1 MNENGKLLHL
11 AEIPIEP
18 EANGTW
24 KTTVDAPHGRLG
36 FYRVYA
42 RLSNRVQLAK
52 LGSRGAGYLTYCIV
66 PDSAARRVFS
76 AAETFFGM
84 QGGFNPK
91 VNIVPYLGI
100 RWLLGPYSWKD
111 MEPNR
116 PGEFVEQRVAA
127 KREGRQFPPD
137 PDSAEWTVGG
147 QRWRTYN
154 IPTMLSPPRW
164 AVVPGTMSAGT
175 GTLNPAGE
183 QEWKDYCLAVGKA
196 NAEDHPDRAE
206 RLYQITWEPDI
217 GFTGTDEDLLRMYQI
232 AYPALHEAD
241 PKARVLGPTAHLNVQ
256 WQCNLSRN
264 GLGRYLDGWTIHPSG
279 FEGAALIEMV
289 RALKVS
295 IRQYIGRDLPVYGT
309 EQNSSTNENPGK
321 ELDQACGLLR
331 GNLIMLGEDFRLNI
345 AFYIADGSGEPG
357 YGYFYNLNPKMES
370 GTDKIGPKP
379 IAPAYAAQSFL
390 LEGYRSAGPIDGLGE
405 SVGGYAYQRGDDV
418 VLALW
423 DYGGRPRHVSLPTGA
438 SQVDVYDW
446 MGNKNTALTPNLTLS
461 LTLGP
466 EPVYVTGISAQF
478 WNSRRKK
485 YSKQKTS
492 PLVRAPGTNGRAV
505 HQTIPWTRYDAESQ
519 ANLAAATASMP
530 AGTGAATPPVSAIA
544 AQAPPRTQEPPADDD
559 RWTAWQD
566 LFDGRSLDGWTPSG
580 SARVENGSLILE
592 NGRFAGLA
600 TTRSVPKIGYE
611 VAVEAMRLTGKD
623 FASLVFPVH
632 EMRCGLTVGGF
643 SGDVVGFG
651 NVNGLSPGGPQCPLD
666 RRIVLEANRW
676 YTVRL
681 RVTAE
686 RITVWLDNRF
696 VMALN
701 PRGCTFEA
709 LGPPLRPL
717 GVFAAGG
724 KAAFRS
730 VRLRQRKSP
739 PARGPENAAG
749 PAIEN
754 WVKTVA
760 ALPPEEQLKAVS
772 QKLTELNPGF
782 DGRMTGYDGK
792 GEPTIL
798 AGAVTQLGFMAGDVI
813 DISPLQALVGLKA
826 FSCFGG
832 PSGSTLTD
840 LSPLAGMQL
849 TMLKCG
855 GLLLSDLSP
864 PRGMPLTY
872 MECGYTRLS
881 DLSPLKGMRLTYL
894 GLSRT
899 RGVRPFTSGR
909 DAADKTELQ

>member
-1 MNENGKLLHL
+1 
-11 AEIPIEP
+11 
-18 EANGTW
+18 
-24 KTTVDAPHGRLG
+24 
-36 FYRVYA
+36 
-42 RLSNRVQLAK
+42 
-52 LGSRGAGYLTYCIV
+52 
-66 PDSAARRVFS
+66 
-76 AAETFFGM
+76 
-84 QGGFNPK
+84 
-91 VNIVPYLGI
+91 
-100 RWLLGPYSWKD
+100 
-111 MEPNR
+111 
-116 PGEFVEQRVAA
+116 
-127 KREGRQFPPD
+127 
-137 PDSAEWTVGG
+137 
-147 QRWRTYN
+147 
-154 IPTMLSPPRW
+154 
-164 AVVPGTMSAGT
+164 
-175 GTLNPAGE
+175 
-183 QEWKDYCLAVGKA
+183 
-196 NAEDHPDRAE
+196 
-206 RLYQITWEPDI
+206 
-217 GFTGTDEDLLRMYQI
+217 
-232 AYPALHEAD
+232 
-241 PKARVLGPTAHLNVQ
+241 
-256 WQCNLSRN
+256 
-264 GLGRYLDGWTIHPSG
+264 
-279 FEGAALIEMV
+279 
-289 RALKVS
+289 
-295 IRQYIGRDLPVYGT
+295 
-309 EQNSSTNENPGK
+309 
-321 ELDQACGLLR
+321 
-331 GNLIMLGEDFRLNI
+331 
-345 AFYIADGSGEPG
+345 
-357 YGYFYNLNPKMES
+357 
-370 GTDKIGPKP
+370 
-379 IAPAYAAQSFL
+379 
-390 LEGYRSAGPIDGLGE
+390 
-405 SVGGYAYQRGDDV
+405 
-418 VLALW
+418 
-423 DYGGRPRHVSLPTGA
+423 
-438 SQVDVYDW
+438 VYDW

-505 HQTIPWTRYDAESQ
+505 HQTIPWTRYDAERQ